1 MAATYECPY
10 CSGEKLA
17 EQDEYHFLSRDSRGN
32 EVAVYVFYCRRCK
45 ETFHCYGG
53 MLEHV

>member
-32 EVAVYVFYCRRCK
+32 EVTVYVFYCRRCK